1 MFICACLL
9 CYRRVVA
16 DGVVG
21 EEEEEDPGVQ
31 EFEQELPED
40 FDEGKSDPFPLDHVD
55 PNFQTQPV
63 VTIFI
68 LYRM

>member
-1 MFICACLL
+1 ML
-9 CYRRVVA
+9 CCRRVVA
-16 DGVVG
+16 DGVV

-31 EFEQELPED
+31 AFEQELPED
-40 FDEGKSDPFPLDHVD
+40 FIEGKSDPLPFDHVD

-63 VTIFI
+63 AAIFI